1 MRVTPVAL
9 SPHFKPVEWGG
20 HHLREVFGDACP
32 EGPVGEAWA
41 VSARD
46 GAQSVATADG
56 RPLAEIVDADPRRW
70 LGTAVVADTGREFP
84 LLVKFLDAASN
95 LSMQVHPDRRAA
107 RRLGGDARPKTE
119 CWWVLDAEPG
129 AKLWLGIA
137 DDVDDDA
144 FRAAVEAGDVE
155 SVVQAHEVHAGDVFF
170 VPSGAVHAIGAGIR
184 LLEIQETSDTT
195 FRLHDWGRVGA
206 DGQPRTLHVAEA
218 LEAARRRPGGA
229 GPVEPRPYP
238 GLAYERDILVDC
250 GLFTLERL
258 RFDDRVLGRT
268 DGRRFQLVTVLDGTI
283 EIEADGR
290 TYGPFG
296 RWACVL
302 LPAALGEF
310 RLRATDGPVTL
321 ALAAPGS
328 GPLYRPPSDLVRLQK
343 VLAESG
349 VGSRRECEGF
359 IAEGR
364 VTVDGDV
371 VDTLGTKVDPGA
383 DIRLDGERIGG
394 AQRHVYYLLNKP
406 RGVVCTNRDDQ
417 SDRPRAIDFIRGG
430 GQRIYTIG
438 RLDVDS
444 EGVIL
449 LTNDGEFAFRV
460 SHPSFGIPKVY
471 LVQVRG
477 QVVPEHVRTLERGV
491 FLSDGRTGGFAVQI
505 RRVQR
510 GTTWLRVTLR
520 QGKNREIRRAFAKLG
535 YPVKTLKRVRIG
547 NLTSYNLPVGKA
559 RVLSPREVDGLLA
572 MEHAPIDKLPPD
584 ADDAHLPKMPKRTRG
599 RRGPAGRRDT
609 QRDGRRDKPRER
621 RSGRR
626 RR

>member
-1 MRVTPVAL
+1 MRVMPVAL

-41 VSARD
+41 VSARE
-46 GAQSVATADG
+46 GAQSVASTDG
-56 RPLAEIVDADPRRW
+56 RPLAEIVGADPRRW
-70 LGTAVVADTGREFP
+70 LGTAVVAETGREFP

-95 LSMQVHPDRRAA
+95 LSMQVHPDPRVA
-107 RRLGGDARPKTE
+107 RRLGGDVRPKTE
-119 CWWVLDAEPG
+119 CWWILDAEPG

-137 DDVDDDA
+137 DGIDDDA
-144 FRAAVEAGDVE
+144 FRAAVESGDVE
-155 SVVQAHEVHAGDVFF
+155 SVVHAHEVEAGDVFF

-206 DGQPRTLHVAEA
+206 DGRPRTLHVAEA
-218 LEAARRRPGGA
+218 LESARRRPGGA
-229 GPVEPRPYP
+229 DRVEPRPYP
-238 GLAYERDILVDC
+238 RLAYERDVLVDC

-268 DGRRFQLVTVLDGTI
+268 DGRRFQLATVLDGTV
-283 EIEADGR
+283 EIEAGGR
-290 TYGPFG
+290 THGPFG

-310 RLRATDGPVTL
+310 RFRAIDGSVTL
-321 ALAAPGS
+321 ALTAPGH
-328 GPLYRPPSDLVRLQK
+328 GPLYRPPTDLVRLQK

-359 IAEGR
+359 IADGR
-364 VTVDGDV
+364 VTVDGDI
-371 VDTLGTKVDPGA
+371 VDELGTKVDPGA
-383 DIRLDGERIGG
+383 DIRLDGERIRG
-394 AQRHVYYLLNKP
+394 AERHVYYLLNKP
-406 RGVVCTNRDDQ
+406 RGVVCTNRDEQ
-417 SDRPRAIDFIRGG
+417 GGRPRAIDYIRGA

-477 QVVPEHVRTLERGV
+477 QVAPEHVKTLERGV
-491 FLSDGRTGGFAVQI
+491 FLSDGRTSGFSVQI

-535 YPVKTLKRVRIG
+535 YPVKALKRVRIG
-547 NLTSYNLPVGKA
+547 NLSSFNLPVGKSRA
-559 RVLSPREVDGLLA
+559 LSPREVEGLLA

-584 ADDAHLPKMPKRTRG
+584 ADDALLPKIPKRPRG
-599 RRGPAGRRDT
+599 KRAPAGRREA
-609 QRDGRRDKPRER
+609 PRER
-621 RSGRR
+621 RGGKRRGRR
-626 RR
+626 